1 MRKRGASRASS
12 SGYSYSQTKPR
23 EGSDAINEVDDIRT
37 KRQQCGYICQKRKTQ
52 VRVWLN
58 HKDGGI
64 AWDVWIIWKE
74 KWWMHLL

>member
-23 EGSDAINEVDDIRT
+23 EGSDAMDEKIDEVDEIRT

-64 AWDVWIIWKE
+64 AWDVWII
-74 KWWMHLL
+74 L